1 VARDRRTAAVRR
13 APGRLLGAALALSS
27 ALALAAT
34 QAPAATA
41 PRPRCADASIR
52 LVLPQTQG
60 TATQAVAFLSVR
72 NRAAACRLVATASL
86 SVTRDGA
93 RIGAVSGNPVTY
105 RINETIGHGMTML
118 FDAWWAN
125 WCATR
130 SGSFRARGVL
140 GRKSGWA
147 GYRYLP
153 VCLSASHPSSLR
165 GVRSE
170 NAAG

>member
-1 VARDRRTAAVRR
+1 MKRPAC
-13 APGRLLGAALALSS
+13 LLGAALALSS

-34 QAPAATA
+34 QAPASTG
-41 PRPRCADASIR
+41 PPRCANASID

-72 NRAAACRLVATASL
+72 NRAVACRLVTTASL

-93 RIGAVSGNPVTY
+93 RVGAVRGNPVTY
-105 RINETIGHGMTML
+105 RINETIGHGTTML

-140 GRKSGWA
+140 GTKSGWA

-153 VCLSASHPSSLR
+153 VCLSASHRSSLR
-165 GVRSE
+165 GVRSP
-170 NAAG
+170 NVAD